1 MVHTCNRCQ
10 GRMHLVR
17 KWPHPTL
24 WPPKVLARYICPE
37 CGMVRECTEDGDSD
51 CVDMTPETMRDVEY
65 YRAQSESCAQM
76 AEKVGDARRAA
87 TIRSLEGHG
96 LGRIRS
102 LGELAGSSSI
112 PRVRT
117 AMARDRRRNPCEV
130 C

>member
-37 CGMVRECTEDGDSD
+37 CGTVRECTEDGDSD

-76 AEKVGDARRAA
+76 AEMVSNPEEK
-87 TIRSLEGHG
+87 
-96 LGRIRS
+96 GRWLR
-102 LGELAGSSSI
+102 LAEQWRQLAEEIKNLKEPNAG
-112 PRVRT
+112 PQ
-117 AMARDRRRNPCEV
+117 
-130 C
+130 